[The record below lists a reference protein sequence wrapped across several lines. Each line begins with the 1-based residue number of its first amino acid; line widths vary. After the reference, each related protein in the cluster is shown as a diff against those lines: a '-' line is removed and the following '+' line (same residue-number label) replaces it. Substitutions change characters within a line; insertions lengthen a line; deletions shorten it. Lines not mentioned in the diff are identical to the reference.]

1 MAWIRQFLKKL
12 SWFIIQTERSISSVY
27 NFMRKAKLKTCISSV
42 INLEIWYE
50 SVKLRKK
57 QNLICQIKKI
67 KKNKGDKFQVFTVE
81 IYLFNLNIPSL
92 TFHLQY
98 TPPSLDEHVVLIGR
112 SSIYCNIA
120 EFLINK
126 PDAMQFGFELW
137 FEYISCWFWTS
148 SKQWYI
154 AAVCHYRT
162 DIWRWFNQRHDD

>member
-57 QNLICQIKKI
+57 QNLTCQIKKI

-81 IYLFNLNIPSL
+81 IYLFSLNIPSWMFQL
-92 TFHLQY
+92 KCTS
-98 TPPSLDEHVVLIGR
+98 PSLNEHVILIWRCRKR
-112 SSIYCNIA
+112 S
-120 EFLINK
+120 EFFVNQ
-126 PDAMQFGFELW
+126 PNAMQFCLKNPFHC
-137 FEYISCWFWTS
+137 S
-148 SKQWYI
+148 
-154 AAVCHYRT
+154 
-162 DIWRWFNQRHDD
+162 NQHDFG